1 MLTPKTIFPAFYF
14 TLALVFSTSALA
26 GLYGFGEA
34 NPLTQEEKILDM
46 DVPPLNIPN
55 YRRLMRDNI
64 QTLIRYAKAQKP
76 DFQVML
82 HEGGEL
88 LYKSLWEYHLEG
100 YQKARSQGHDVSDPS
115 FLARLNQTVPE
126 AYNPEHNFIPSFYKS
141 IDAVAFNNLYCSPRR
156 LDDFF
161 KNPRLKI
168 AAISQC
174 PSLKA
179 YEKAAALSVADNIL
193 FYGFLKPSQAFK
205 HIAGQPVINEN
216 ARNIFKISDA
226 SNISLLLDD
235 SDFSSKDAMIKDI
248 RNSNFDI
255 IVINPLFHGQTPFSP
270 EEVSALRFKKNGA
283 RRLIL
288 AEQNISEADMS
299 AYYWHDG
306 WEIGSPAWL
315 RRFSFTNAGSLITEY
330 WNPEW
335 QNIISRHFKGI
346 VLSNYDG
353 VFFTGTEN
361 HRYFEKMTPLE

>member
-1 MLTPKTIFPAFYF
+1 MVASVNADIETTVSGVRVTKAYG
-14 TLALVFSTSALA
+14 SAD
-26 GLYGFGEA
+26 YVQSRFEKA
-34 NPLTQEEKILDM
+34 NK
-46 DVPPLNIPN
+46 
-55 YRRLMRDNI
+55 
-64 QTLIRYAKAQKP
+64 
-76 DFQVML
+76 
-82 HEGGEL
+82 
-88 LYKSLWEYHLEG
+88 G
-100 YQKARSQGHDVSDPS
+100 YQKARSQGRDVSDPS
-115 FLARLNQTVPE
+115 FLALLNQTVPE

-161 KNPRLKI
+161 KNSRLKI

-255 IVINPLFHGQTPFSP
+255 IVINPLFHGQNPFSP

-288 AEQNISEADMS
+288 AEQNISEANMS

-335 QNIISRHFKGI
+335 QNIISRHFKDI